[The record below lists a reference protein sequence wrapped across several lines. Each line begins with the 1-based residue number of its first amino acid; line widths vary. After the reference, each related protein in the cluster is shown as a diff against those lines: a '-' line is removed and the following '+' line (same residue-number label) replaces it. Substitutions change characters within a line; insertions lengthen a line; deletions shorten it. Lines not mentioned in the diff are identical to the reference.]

1 MNRQHYRRI
10 VAITS
15 MIGTLCVVPA
25 ASPAQTQP
33 PQPTVKTAAPE
44 DPALQAFRKA
54 VDDYVALHRRLRNEV
69 PNPGPNSESRE
80 ISSSTDVLATAI
92 QRARPK
98 ARQGDFFGGEPTR
111 VIKTLVID
119 TVRGEQLAPVLAG
132 IDDEPPTI
140 TTPRIYMKM
149 PGAAQ
154 MASMPPSLLQVL
166 PPLPEEL
173 EYRIVGTY
181 LVLRDTHAA
190 IVLDYIT
197 RAVPRQ

>member
-1 MNRQHYRRI
+1 MSRQHYRRI
-10 VAITS
+10 AAITS
-15 MIGTLCVVPA
+15 VTGILCLPI
-25 ASPAQTQP
+25 ASRAQTQP
-33 PQPTVKTAAPE
+33 PQPALKAEAPE

-69 PNPGPNSESRE
+69 PNPAPNSESRE
-80 ISSSTDVLATAI
+80 ISSTADVLATAI

-98 ARQGDFFGGEPTR
+98 AHQGDFFGAEPTR
-111 VIKTLVID
+111 VIRTLVID
-119 TVRGEQLAPVLAG
+119 TVRTEHLAPVLAG

-140 TTPRIYMKM
+140 ATPRIYMKM

-154 MASMPPSLLQVL
+154 MASMPPSLLRVL
-166 PPLPEEL
+166 PRLPEEL

-197 RAVPRQ
+197 QAVPRR

>member
-1 MNRQHYRRI
+1 MNRQRYRRI
-10 VAITS
+10 AAITPL
-15 MIGTLCVVPA
+15 IGTLSALPLSSVV
-25 ASPAQTQP
+25 QTQP
-33 PQPTVKTAAPE
+33 SQPAVKAEAAE

-69 PNPGPNSESRE
+69 PNPASNSESRA
-80 ISSSTDVLATAI
+80 ISSSADVLATAI
-92 QRARPK
+92 QRARPN
-98 ARQGDFFGGEPTR
+98 ARQGDFFGAEPTR
-111 VIKTLVID
+111 VIRTLVID
-119 TVRGEQLAPVLAG
+119 TVRTAHLAPVLAG

-140 TTPRIYMKM
+140 TNPRIYMKM

-154 MASMPPSLLQVL
+154 MASMPPSLLLVL

-181 LVLRDTHAA
+181 LVLRDTRAA

-197 RAVPRQ
+197 QAVPRQ